1 MITELDLKP
10 AVHDR
15 VLVEAELD
23 GQSISFRAVAVN
35 VMPTAIWLGLVLP
48 QPQLEQLKRDQPLQ
62 LTFRRDGTGMIAA
75 SSFVGHLR
83 STHSRLFAVSWP
95 DDLRLIQ
102 RRAHLRLDAQC
113 PVEYTVVSQSA
124 TGSPGQTGDG
134 ICCNL
139 CAGGVQF
146 VVRGGLDATVA
157 VGDEL
162 DLRVALG
169 RDGVVLAEAVVV
181 RVEDATTMVL
191 GPDEPVRAGSTG
203 PRSLIAVRFESI
215 SDVDQD
221 KIVRYIFSI
230 QRQNREGPSRTA

>member
-1 MITELDLKP
+1 MIADIDMKP

-23 GQSISFRAVAVN
+23 GKVISFRAVAVN
-35 VMPTAIWLGLVLP
+35 VLPTAIWLGLVRP
-48 QPQLEQLKRDQPLQ
+48 QPQLEQLSRDQPLH
-62 LTFRRDGTGMIAA
+62 LTFRRDNTGMIAA
-75 SSFVGHLR
+75 SSFIGHLGASR
-83 STHSRLFAVSWP
+83 ARLFAVTWP

-113 PVEYTVVSQSA
+113 PVEYTIASQSA
-124 TGSPGQTGDG
+124 TGSPGQTGQG
-134 ICCNL
+134 VCCNL
-139 CAGGVQF
+139 CAGGAQF
-146 VVRGGLDATVA
+146 LVRGGPDETVA

-169 RDGVVLAEAVVV
+169 HDGVVLAEAVVV
-181 RVEDATTMVL
+181 RVDDAATMVL
-191 GPDEPVRAGSTG
+191 APEELVRAGSTG

-230 QRQNREGPSRTA
+230 QRQSREGPSKSV